1 MRDIATF
8 SRKAE
13 KTLFG
18 EMGSSFGVMNTFF
31 TQYTEFGLVP
41 IRHSETFYLL
51 LYLLHRIFFG
61 VMNYICVHCTEY
73 QIFSA

>member
-13 KTLFG
+13 KNPYDYG

-31 TQYTEFGLVP
+31 TQYTEFGVVP
-41 IRHSETFYLL
+41 IRHSETFYSL
-51 LYLLHRIFFG
+51 LYSLYRIFFRC
-61 VMNYICVHCTEY
+61 NE
-73 QIFSA
+73 